1 MKRIHIYPS
10 KCVGCRICEITCSF
24 HHFGVFSHEL
34 SNCNI
39 VSIEDTG
46 DFTPLI
52 CIQCEERSCVH
63 SCPVE
68 ALSIDPVTGAVRCD
82 HGICI
87 KCGLCIKACAHK
99 GIGFIATDG
108 EDRIGVCDLCGGDP
122 KCVKRCFLKAI
133 TYEVDDGVCDK
144 DDS

>member
-1 MKRIHIYPS
+1 MCTFMSR
-10 KCVGCRICEITCSF
+10 
-24 HHFGVFSHEL
+24 
-34 SNCNI
+34 
-39 VSIEDTG
+39 
-46 DFTPLI
+46 
-52 CIQCEERSCVH
+52 
-63 SCPVE
+63 E